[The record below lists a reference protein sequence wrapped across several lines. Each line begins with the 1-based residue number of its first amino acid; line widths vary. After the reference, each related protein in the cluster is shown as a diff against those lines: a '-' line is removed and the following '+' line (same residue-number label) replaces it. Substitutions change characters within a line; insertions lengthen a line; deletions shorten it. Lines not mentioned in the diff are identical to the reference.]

1 MATERRSAFPG
12 AVRPLFTGPSS
23 NEVQLVPY
31 VELESGWTLPDE
43 FLYSLAI
50 QMVQEGSF
58 HLVFYDGTITTP
70 EAFKALMQKPANVPV
85 FFFDGSEPLGFA
97 WLNGLNG
104 GLAFAHFG
112 GLKSA
117 RGRSVKI
124 GQLAVSYWMANF
136 KFLQVILGITPQVN
150 RLAVRFIER
159 IGFKV
164 LGEIPRV
171 LWDAYRAEKVSAV
184 ISYYAR

>member
-1 MATERRSAFPG
+1 VASHG
-12 AVRPLFTGPSS
+12 FTLPSS

-31 VELESGWTLPDE
+31 ARLEDGWSLPDE

-50 QMVQEGSF
+50 QMVREGTF
-58 HLVFYDGTITTP
+58 HHVFYDGTITSP
-70 EAFKALMQKPANVPV
+70 EAFLETMQKPANVPV

-97 WLNGLNG
+97 WLNGLSGN
-104 GLAFAHFG
+104 LAFAHFG

-124 GQLAVSYWMANF
+124 GQLAVKYWMTNF
-136 KFLQVILGITPQVN
+136 KFLSVILGITPQPN

-159 IGFKV
+159 IGFTV
-164 LGEIPRV
+164 LGEIPGV
-171 LWDAYRAEKVSAV
+171 LFDAFKAEKVSAV
-184 ISYYAR
+184 VSYYAR

>member
-1 MATERRSAFPG
+1 M
-12 AVRPLFTGPSS
+12 
-23 NEVQLVPY
+23 
-31 VELESGWTLPDE
+31 
-43 FLYSLAI
+43 YSLAA
-50 QMVQEGSF
+50 QMVKEGSF
-58 HLVFYDGTITTP
+58 HLVFYDGSVTTP
-70 EAFKALMQKPANVPV
+70 EQFLGVMQKPANVPV
-85 FFFDGSEPLGFA
+85 FFFDGAEPLGFA

-117 RGRSVKI
+117 RGRSVRI
-124 GQLAVSYWMANF
+124 GQLAVAYWMHNF
-136 KFLQVILGITPQVN
+136 KFLQVILGITPKPN
-150 RLAVRFIER
+150 RLAVRFIEK

-184 ISYYAR
+184 LSYLAR